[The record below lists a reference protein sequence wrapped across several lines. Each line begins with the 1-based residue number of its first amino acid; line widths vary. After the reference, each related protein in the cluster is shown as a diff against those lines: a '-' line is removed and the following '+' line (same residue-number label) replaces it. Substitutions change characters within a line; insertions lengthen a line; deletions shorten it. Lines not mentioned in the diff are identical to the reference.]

1 MKRYLMIALVLLVSC
16 GLVGYGNWLPQKES
30 AGSAESSGVPVIE
43 ETMKEASEASAPET
57 NTLALSVVSA
67 VPTVKTAA
75 FETLGTACVRG
86 IIEPVVSYMEVEV
99 QKVEEEKAAEELEKE
114 NRDESQRVYST
125 AMIGSVVAVEDMAI
139 ATSAPLDM
147 SVVLFATKDA
157 SGNQTYLFN
166 EDGELKMWR
175 DVSAAE
181 ASGNIVEAA
190 LEIQESE
197 ESQEETAEEESYEE
211 ESIDDTAYEEESY
224 EEESYEESSYDEE
237 SYEESSDDE
246 TSYEVEEESSEEES
260 SEEESSEESE
270 EESVQEEESEEES
283 SEESEDETTAEE
295 DSENEEDSED
305 ENDSENE
312 DDSEDEEETIPTYDI
327 PSDGDYYYD
336 YSWEIFNKT
345 NELRASLGIAPL
357 SWSDDLASFAAVRA
371 QEITV
376 SFSHY
381 RPGGGHYSNYGPQH
395 ENIAWGYPTVDDVF
409 EGWYTSP
416 DHYDNLTDP
425 TMSSVGISSYRYQ
438 GIMYWVMSFW

>member
-30 AGSAESSGVPVIE
+30 AGAAESSVVPVIE

-57 NTLALSVVSA
+57 NTLALSVASA
-67 VPTVKTAA
+67 VPTVKTAT

-99 QKVEEEKAAEELEKE
+99 QKAEEEKAAEELEKE

-147 SVVLFATKDA
+147 SVVLLATKDA

-175 DVSAAE
+175 DVSTAE
-181 ASGNIVEAA
+181 TSGKIVEAA
-190 LEIQESE
+190 QEIQESE

-224 EEESYEESSYDEE
+224 EEESYEETSYDEE

-260 SEEESSEESE
+260 SEESE
-270 EESVQEEESEEES
+270 EESVQEEEAEEES